1 MPFPLLGLLG
11 AAERILDK
19 VIPDPTAKA
28 QALAKLKELEQN
40 GDLAVISGQIEVA
53 KIEAANPKLFV
64 SGARPFVLWVCA
76 SALAV
81 QLVLGPLV
89 VWVTT
94 LAGRAIALPVM
105 QTELLTTLLVGLLG
119 LGGLR
124 TVEKLQG
131 VASK

>member
-1 MPFPLLGLLG
+1 MPLPIIGSVV
-11 AAERILDK
+11 D
-19 VIPDPTAKA
+19 
-28 QALAKLKELEQN
+28 LAKTLIERLIAKPEDKAAALLKLAELEQS
-40 GDLAVISGQIEVA
+40 GDLAAIAGQVEIA

-89 VWVTT
+89 VWGST
-94 LAGRAIALPVM
+94 LAGHPVALPVM

-124 TVEKLQG
+124 TVEKLSK
-131 VASK
+131 VA